1 MGKLIVLEGTD
12 GSGKSTQFRKLSER
26 LEQEGKT
33 FRHLVFPRYS
43 EPSSALIRMYL
54 GGQFGKNPSDVNA
67 YAASSFYAVDRYA
80 SYKMDWG
87 QWYEQGGVVL
97 SDRYTTSNAVHQT
110 SKEPKDKQAEFLGWL
125 YDFEYEK
132 LGLPRPDLTL
142 YLDVPTDFTEK
153 LLRHRESDTHTKAD
167 IHEQDTA
174 YLATCRESGR
184 AAAQFY
190 GWTVIQCVKDGQM
203 RTIEDIH
210 EEIYRHV
217 AACLEE

>member
-1 MGKLIVLEGTD
+1 MGKLIVIEGTD
-12 GSGKSTQFRKLSER
+12 GSGKSTQFRLLSER
-26 LEQEGKT
+26 MEREGVAFK
-33 FRHLVFPRYS
+33 HIVFPRYS
-43 EPSSALIRMYL
+43 EESSALIRMYL

-110 SKEPKDKQAEFLGWL
+110 SKEPKDKQPEFLGWL

-153 LLRHRESDTHTKAD
+153 LLRHREQDTNTKAD
-167 IHEQDTA
+167 IHEKDTA
-174 YLATCRESGR
+174 YLATCRETGR
-184 AAAQFY
+184 AAAAYY
-190 GWTVIQCVKDGQM
+190 GWTVVQCVKDGQM

-210 EEIYRHV
+210 EEIYQHV
-217 AACLEE
+217 KKCLEE

>member
-1 MGKLIVLEGTD
+1 MGIIPSRNLE
-12 GSGKSTQFRKLSER
+12 
-26 LEQEGKT
+26 EQRREENGVTYFDRGVVEGKDGRKYRRLAIQT
-33 FRHLVFPRYS
+33 HFVQRG
-43 EPSSALIRMYL
+43 ED
-54 GGQFGKNPSDVNA
+54 Q
-67 YAASSFYAVDRYA
+67 AA
-80 SYKMDWG
+80 
-87 QWYEQGGVVL
+87 
-97 SDRYTTSNAVHQT
+97 
-110 SKEPKDKQAEFLGWL
+110 FLKWL
-125 YDFEYEK
+125 YEFEYDR
-132 LGLPRPDLTL
+132 LALPQPDLVI